1 MTLKS
6 ATPPTCGCWTMYSV
20 TWRRASSS
28 HRHRL
33 ECSGRRQVAVS
44 EMQQRCGVMK
54 DLVHPANRGT
64 HTLTQENLKMCQ
76 ILLFKF
82 KILNVV
88 DFSFWHL
95 NVPSSSVSLGVVYL
109 VRNYTGHA
117 GFAFMGQQLLS
128 VSVSSD
134 GESPIFH
141 SGWQVSNLSRLNSWT
156 TSPLEKVFWPLVQNS
171 VGSSILTVR

>member
-6 ATPPTCGCWTMYSV
+6 ATPPTYGCWTMYSV

-44 EMQQRCGVMK
+44 ELQQCCGVMK
-54 DLVHPANRGT
+54 DLVHAANPGT
-64 HTLTQENLKMCQ
+64 HTHTHENLKMCE
-76 ILLFKF
+76 ILLFKL

-88 DFSFWHL
+88 EFSFWHL

-128 VSVSSD
+128 VSVESYFPFRLSGLKSESSKLVGD
-134 GESPIFH
+134 FTF
-141 SGWQVSNLSRLNSWT
+141 RK
-156 TSPLEKVFWPLVQNS
+156 KVLWPLVQNS
-171 VGSSILTVR
+171 VGSSISTVS